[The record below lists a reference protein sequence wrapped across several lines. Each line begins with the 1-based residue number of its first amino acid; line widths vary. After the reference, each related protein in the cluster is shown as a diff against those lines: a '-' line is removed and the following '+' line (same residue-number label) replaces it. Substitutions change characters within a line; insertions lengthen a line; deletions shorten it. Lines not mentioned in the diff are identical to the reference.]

1 MLNQT
6 IPTTFSVMPYGEISS
21 VTPLISRTR
30 VRIYYLGR
38 NRNYTYITEEMSDKL
53 VASLPYTPIV
63 GTYSREE
70 QDFLSHQ
77 LDREEARIY
86 GLVPENPNIAWEE
99 HSDEDGIVR
108 NYLCCDVYL
117 YTGRYEAANLIPG
130 HPQSMELNSNSIQG
144 YWKFFDN
151 EEYFVFTNAFFDGLC
166 VLGTRVEPCF
176 EGAAFFSKQDF
187 EKENAVISLLE
198 KYVKSKT
205 NKIGEYSIIGGTQ
218 MDEEKVITSVEEIE
232 ENVPAEEPAEVEIE
246 KVEAEDE
253 ANEVEVE
260 AEVEDEAEDEEEVS
274 EEFADEEQ
282 ASANDLETAGVGTQ
296 ADELAED
303 ASGVGTLPD
312 AVNDE
317 PASTSPFV
325 ENYLPDVRNE
335 EQGEAPQFNDA
346 VKGIEATSEETEDS
360 TPQANASLAADYE
373 AQILELQGQISTFET
388 EISNLRDE
396 VAEYKAKCEA
406 YELAEQE
413 RLSSAR
419 ESKLAEYEVALSEA
433 AFEDIKSKL
442 DTYSSI
448 EDLEKDILYVLN
460 KEKPLLNR
468 KDSVGSYSTIG
479 TQQQGGIIGILNTYR
494 NKKLKD

>member
-77 LDREEARIY
+77 FDREEARIY
-86 GLVPENPNIAWEE
+86 GLVPENPNIAWEDHE
-99 HSDEDGIVR
+99 DEDGIVR
-108 NYLCCDVYL
+108 SYLCCDVYL

-130 HPQSMELNSNSIQG
+130 HPQSMELNGNSIQG

-198 KYVKSKT
+198 KYVQSKT

-232 ENVPAEEPAEVEIE
+232 EDTPVEEPAEAEEELEEQELEEELEAEEEGEDEIE
-246 KVEAEDE
+246 E
-253 ANEVEVE
+253 
-260 AEVEDEAEDEEEVS
+260 EEEV
-274 EEFADEEQ
+274 ADEFEDNEQ

-296 ADELAED
+296 ADELAKNE
-303 ASGVGTLPD
+303 LPD
-312 AVNDE
+312 AVNGD
-317 PASTSPFV
+317 PAETSPFV
-325 ENYLPDVRNE
+325 ENYLPDARND
-335 EQGEAPQFNDA
+335 EQGEAPEFNDA
-346 VKGIEATSEETEDS
+346 V
-360 TPQANASLAADYE
+360 NASNVEGQVAPGEWTAHTDPGGSQINYE

-388 EISNLRDE
+388 EISNLRNE

-419 ESKLAEYEVALSEA
+419 ESKLAEYEAVLSETA
-433 AFEDIKSKL
+433 YEDIKAKL

-448 EDLEKDILYVLN
+448 EDLEKDILYTLN
-460 KEKPLLNR
+460 KEKPLVNR
-468 KDSVGSYSTIG
+468 QDSVGSYSTIG
-479 TQQQGGIIGILNTYR
+479 AQQQGGIIGILNTYR
-494 NKKLKD
+494 SKKSLKD

>member
-77 LDREEARIY
+77 FDREEARIY
-86 GLVPENPNIAWEE
+86 GLVPENPNIAWEDHE
-99 HSDEDGIVR
+99 DEDGIVR
-108 NYLCCDVYL
+108 SYLCCDVYL

-130 HPQSMELNSNSIQG
+130 HPQSMELNGNSIQG

-198 KYVKSKT
+198 KYVQSKT

-232 ENVPAEEPAEVEIE
+232 EDTPVEEPAEVEE
-246 KVEAEDE
+246 ELEEQELEEEELEAEEEGED
-253 ANEVEVE
+253 EVEG
-260 AEVEDEAEDEEEVS
+260 EEEV
-274 EEFADEEQ
+274 ADEFEDNEQ
-282 ASANDLETAGVGTQ
+282 ESANDLETAGVGTQ
-296 ADELAED
+296 ADEVAE
-303 ASGVGTLPD
+303 SELPD
-312 AVNDE
+312 AVNGE
-317 PASTSPFV
+317 PAETSPFV
-325 ENYLPDVRNE
+325 ENYLPDTRNE
-335 EQGEAPQFNDA
+335 LEGTAPSFELDEEA
-346 VKGIEATSEETEDS
+346 EAET
-360 TPQANASLAADYE
+360 TNYE

-388 EISNLRDE
+388 EISNLRNE
-396 VAEYKAKCEA
+396 VAEYKAKCKA

-419 ESKLAEYEVALSEA
+419 ESKLAEYEAVLSETA
-433 AFEDIKSKL
+433 YEDIKAKL

-448 EDLEKDILYVLN
+448 EDLEKDILYTLN
-460 KEKPLLNR
+460 KEKPLVNR
-468 KDSVGSYSTIG
+468 QDSVGSYSTIG
-479 TQQQGGIIGILNTYR
+479 AQQQGGIIGILNTYR
-494 NKKLKD
+494 SKKSLKD

>member
-77 LDREEARIY
+77 FDREEARIY
-86 GLVPENPNIAWEE
+86 GLVPENPNIAWEDHE
-99 HSDEDGIVR
+99 DEDGIVR
-108 NYLCCDVYL
+108 SYLCCDVYL

-130 HPQSMELNSNSIQG
+130 HPQSMELNGNSIQG

-166 VLGTRVEPCF
+166 VLGTRIEPCF

-198 KYVKSKT
+198 KYVQSKT
-205 NKIGEYSIIGGTQ
+205 NRIGEYSIIGGTQ

-232 ENVPAEEPAEVEIE
+232 EDTPVEEPAEAEEELEEQELEEEELEAEEEGEDEIE
-246 KVEAEDE
+246 
-253 ANEVEVE
+253 
-260 AEVEDEAEDEEEVS
+260 EEE
-274 EEFADEEQ
+274 EIADEFEDNEQ
-282 ASANDLETAGVGTQ
+282 ESANDLETAGVGTQ
-296 ADELAED
+296 ADELAENE
-303 ASGVGTLPD
+303 LPD
-312 AVNDE
+312 AVNGD
-317 PASTSPFV
+317 PAETSPFV
-325 ENYLPDVRNE
+325 ENYLPDTRNE
-335 EQGEAPQFNDA
+335 LEGTAPSFKLDEEVEA
-346 VKGIEATSEETEDS
+346 ET
-360 TPQANASLAADYE
+360 ANYE

-388 EISNLRDE
+388 EISNLRNE

-419 ESKLAEYEVALSEA
+419 ESKLAEYEAVLSETA
-433 AFEDIKSKL
+433 YEDIKAKL

-448 EDLEKDILYVLN
+448 EDLEKDILYTLN
-460 KEKPLLNR
+460 KEKPLVNR
-468 KDSVGSYSTIG
+468 QDSVGSYSTIG
-479 TQQQGGIIGILNTYR
+479 AQQQGGIIGILNTYR
-494 NKKLKD
+494 SKKSLKD

>member
-232 ENVPAEEPAEVEIE
+232 ENVPAEEPADEVEA
-246 KVEAEDE
+246 KVEE
-253 ANEVEVE
+253 EVEVE
-260 AEVEDEAEDEEEVS
+260 VEDEIEAEDEVS

-296 ADELAED
+296 TDELAEKQPT
-303 ASGVGTLPD
+303 GVLPD
-312 AVNDE
+312 AVNGE
-317 PASTSPFV
+317 PAEESPFV
-325 ENYLPDVRNE
+325 ENYLPDARNE
-335 EQGEAPQFNDA
+335 EEGEAPEFNDA
-346 VKGIEATSEETEDS
+346 VKGTEATSEETED
-360 TPQANASLAADYE
+360 PNIQLNASLASTDYE

-419 ESKLAEYEVALSEA
+419 ESKLAEYEVVLSEV

-448 EDLEKDILYVLN
+448 EDLEKDILYAIN

>member
-1 MLNQT
+1 
-6 IPTTFSVMPYGEISS
+6 MPYGEISS

-77 LDREEARIY
+77 FDREEARIY
-86 GLVPENPNIAWEE
+86 GLVPENPNIAWEDHE
-99 HSDEDGIVR
+99 DEDGIVR
-108 NYLCCDVYL
+108 SYLCCDVYL

-130 HPQSMELNSNSIQG
+130 HPQSMELNGNSIQG

-198 KYVKSKT
+198 KYVQSKT
-205 NKIGEYSIIGGTQ
+205 NRIGEYSIIGGTQ

-232 ENVPAEEPAEVEIE
+232 EDTPVEEPAEAEEELEEQELEEEELEAEEEGEDEIE
-246 KVEAEDE
+246 
-253 ANEVEVE
+253 
-260 AEVEDEAEDEEEVS
+260 EEE
-274 EEFADEEQ
+274 EIADEFEDNEQ

-296 ADELAED
+296 ADELAENE
-303 ASGVGTLPD
+303 LPD
-312 AVNDE
+312 AVNGE
-317 PASTSPFV
+317 PAEESPFV
-325 ENYLPDVRNE
+325 ENYLPDARNE
-335 EQGEAPQFNDA
+335 LEGTAPSFELDEEA
-346 VKGIEATSEETEDS
+346 EAET
-360 TPQANASLAADYE
+360 TNYE

-388 EISNLRDE
+388 EISNLRNE

-419 ESKLAEYEVALSEA
+419 ESKLAEYEAVLSETA
-433 AFEDIKSKL
+433 YEDIKAKL

-448 EDLEKDILYVLN
+448 EDLEKDILYTLN
-460 KEKPLLNR
+460 KEKPLVNR
-468 KDSVGSYSTIG
+468 QDSVGSYSTIG

-494 NKKLKD
+494 SKKSLKD

>member
-1 MLNQT
+1 
-6 IPTTFSVMPYGEISS
+6 MPYGEISS

-77 LDREEARIY
+77 FDREEARIY
-86 GLVPENPNIAWEE
+86 GLVPENPNIAWEDHE
-99 HSDEDGIVR
+99 DEDGIVR
-108 NYLCCDVYL
+108 SYLCCDVYL

-130 HPQSMELNSNSIQG
+130 HPQSMELNGNSIQG

-166 VLGTRVEPCF
+166 VLGTRIEPCF

-198 KYVKSKT
+198 KYVQSKT
-205 NKIGEYSIIGGTQ
+205 NRIGEYSIIGGTQ

-232 ENVPAEEPAEVEIE
+232 EDTPVEEPAEELE
-246 KVEAEDE
+246 DELEEQELEEELEAEEEGED
-253 ANEVEVE
+253 EVEE
-260 AEVEDEAEDEEEVS
+260 EEEV
-274 EEFADEEQ
+274 ADEFEDNEQ
-282 ASANDLETAGVGTQ
+282 ESANDLETAGVGTQ
-296 ADELAED
+296 ADELAENE
-303 ASGVGTLPD
+303 LPD
-312 AVNDE
+312 AVNGD
-317 PASTSPFV
+317 PAETSPFV
-325 ENYLPDVRNE
+325 ENYLPDTRNE
-335 EQGEAPQFNDA
+335 LEGTAPSFKLDEEVEA
-346 VKGIEATSEETEDS
+346 ET
-360 TPQANASLAADYE
+360 ANYE

-388 EISNLRDE
+388 EISNLRNE

-419 ESKLAEYEVALSEA
+419 ESKLAEYEAVLSETA
-433 AFEDIKSKL
+433 YEDIKAKL

-448 EDLEKDILYVLN
+448 EDLEKDILYTLN
-460 KEKPLLNR
+460 KEKPLVNR
-468 KDSVGSYSTIG
+468 QDSVGSYSTIG
-479 TQQQGGIIGILNTYR
+479 AQQQGGIIGILNTYR
-494 NKKLKD
+494 SKKSLKD

>member
-77 LDREEARIY
+77 FDREEARIY
-86 GLVPENPNIAWEE
+86 GLVPENPNIAWEDHE
-99 HSDEDGIVR
+99 DEDGIVR
-108 NYLCCDVYL
+108 SYLCCDVYL

-130 HPQSMELNSNSIQG
+130 HPQSMELNGNSIQG

-198 KYVKSKT
+198 KYVQSKT

-232 ENVPAEEPAEVEIE
+232 EDTPVEEPAEVEE
-246 KVEAEDE
+246 ELEEQELKEEELEAEE
-253 ANEVEVE
+253 EG
-260 AEVEDEAEDEEEVS
+260 EDEVEEEV
-274 EEFADEEQ
+274 ADEFEDNEQ
-282 ASANDLETAGVGTQ
+282 ESANDLETAGVGTQ
-296 ADELAED
+296 ADEVAED
-303 ASGVGTLPD
+303 ELPD
-312 AVNDE
+312 AVNGE
-317 PASTSPFV
+317 PAETSPFV
-325 ENYLPDVRNE
+325 ENYLPDARNE
-335 EQGEAPQFNDA
+335 LEGTAPSFELDEEVEA
-346 VKGIEATSEETEDS
+346 ET
-360 TPQANASLAADYE
+360 TNYE

-388 EISNLRDE
+388 EISNLRNE

-419 ESKLAEYEVALSEA
+419 ESKLAEYEAVLSETA
-433 AFEDIKSKL
+433 YEDIKAKL

-448 EDLEKDILYVLN
+448 EDLEKDILYTLN
-460 KEKPLLNR
+460 KEKPLVNR
-468 KDSVGSYSTIG
+468 QDSVGSYSTIG
-479 TQQQGGIIGILNTYR
+479 AQQQGGIIGILNTYR
-494 NKKLKD
+494 SKKSLKD

>member
-1 MLNQT
+1 MINQAV
-6 IPTTFSVMPYGEISS
+6 PTAFEVIPYGEISS

-77 LDREEARIY
+77 FDREEARIY
-86 GLVPENPNIAWEE
+86 GLVPENPNVTWEE
-99 HSDEDGIVR
+99 HEDEDGIVR

-198 KYVKSKT
+198 KYVQSKT

-232 ENVPAEEPAEVEIE
+232 EETPVEESEVEE
-246 KVEAEDE
+246 KELE
-253 ANEVEVE
+253 EVEPE
-260 AEVEDEAEDEEEVS
+260 AGEEK
-274 EEFADEEQ
+274 EEIADEFEDNEQ

-296 ADELAED
+296 ADELAGEE
-303 ASGVGTLPD
+303 GKEGNLPD
-312 AVNDE
+312 AINGE
-317 PASTSPFV
+317 PAEKSLFEPEF
-325 ENYLPDVRNE
+325 LPDARNGEEGRAEPFDDAVMNILESGEPE
-335 EQGEAPQFNDA
+335 EQE
-346 VKGIEATSEETEDS
+346 VS
-360 TPQANASLAADYE
+360 ASNSLNYE

-388 EISNLRDE
+388 EISNLRSE

-406 YELAEQE
+406 YELAEHE

-419 ESKLAEYEVALSEA
+419 ESKLAEYEAILSEVA
-433 AFEDIKSKL
+433 YEDIKEKL

-448 EDLEKDILYVLN
+448 EDLEKDILYTLN
-460 KEKPLLNR
+460 KEKPLVNR
-468 KDSVGSYSTIG
+468 QDSVGSYSTIG

-494 NKKLKD
+494 SKKSLKD